1 MVAKDK
7 NDQNGNGTLA
17 VINVDNVY
25 DSSHLEPNAGDA
37 IQLTIPEHTTFII
50 DVNSTNDEELDLG
63 ETTTYSISGGVDAG
77 LFQIDEFS
85 GELSFI
91 EGPDY
96 EANSSASNSNT
107 FHVVIRAQDEGT
119 GQSFSDRVVRVYV
132 ADDNDLPIFAPMP
145 SVLLQSVLEDANLT
159 LSLSDLN
166 ASDPEGAVL
175 SWSKVAEPTNGSA
188 TFDQNFDS
196 LLYVPNTDFY
206 GTDQITLQID
216 DNASLSAQISIEFI
230 IEPLNDAPVITTS
243 ALIQSP
249 ENQLIPRL
257 LLVSGS
263 IACQEGET
271 KELALSSCIEIERS

>member
-1 MVAKDK
+1 M
-7 NDQNGNGTLA
+7 
-17 VINVDNVY
+17 
-25 DSSHLEPNAGDA
+25 
-37 IQLTIPEHTTFII
+37 
-50 DVNSTNDEELDLG
+50 
-63 ETTTYSISGGVDAG
+63 DAG
-77 LFQIDEFS
+77 SCQIDEIN

-107 FHVVIRAQDEGT
+107 FHVVIRAQDDGL
-119 GQSFSDRVVRVYV
+119 GSPSDRVVRVYV
-132 ADDNDLPIFAPMP
+132 TDDNDLPIFAPMP
-145 SVLLQSVLEDANLT
+145 SVLLQSVLEDANLSI
-159 LSLSDLN
+159 SLSDLN

-175 SWSKVAEPTNGSA
+175 SWSKAEPTNGSA

-196 LLYVPNTDFY
+196 LLYVPNPDFY

-249 ENQLIPRL
+249 ENQLSVSTLTADDVDQDVLIWSLIGGTDIDRFQLTNSGILNFIGGAWIMKTLIPTIR
-257 LLVSGS
+257 
-263 IACQEGET
+263 T
-271 KELALSSCIEIERS
+271 